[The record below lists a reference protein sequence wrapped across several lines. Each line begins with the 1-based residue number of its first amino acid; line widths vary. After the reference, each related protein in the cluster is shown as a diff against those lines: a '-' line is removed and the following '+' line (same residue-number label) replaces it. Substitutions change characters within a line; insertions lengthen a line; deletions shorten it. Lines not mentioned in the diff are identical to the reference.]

1 MLLFGLENE
10 ERFDMTQIISPV
22 KGTRDFYPEDM
33 AIRNWIYGKMRE
45 VSQLFGY
52 VEYDGP
58 FLERIDLYAA
68 KSGEELVKEQAFVFP
83 DRGGDLI
90 TLRPELTPSLAR
102 MIAEKQKQ
110 LVFPQKWWSFGP
122 FWRYER
128 PQKGRTREFFQWNV
142 DMLGSNTPESDA
154 ELIAICATFFK
165 KTGLSPDQVKIFI
178 NSRELMDSVLK
189 KLEIQPDLKMAV
201 FRLIDRK
208 DKLSFQQWQEFAISQ
223 GLTQNQFEELKVVLN
238 DKYLWKESK
247 ELTLIMEILECMD
260 LGNYVSF
267 DPQIIRGLDYY
278 TGVVF
283 EARDMDK
290 EGRAIL
296 GGGHYGN
303 LVGDV
308 GGELLPGVGFAMG
321 DVMLKF
327 VLEKYNC
334 LPEFETTSGKVLVTV
349 FDETLYPDSLEIANI
364 LRNAEIPTILVNEYQ
379 RLQKQFKYAD
389 RIGVPIV
396 LVLGPEEKNNK
407 QITVKNLKTRQ
418 QENVL
423 IENLVATIKKQLA

>member
-1 MLLFGLENE
+1 MA
-10 ERFDMTQIISPV
+10 QIITSV

-33 AIRNWIYGKMRE
+33 AIRNWIYQKMGE

-58 FLERIDLYAA
+58 ILERIDLYAA

-102 MIAEKQKQ
+102 MIAQKQKQ
-110 LVFPQKWWSFGP
+110 LVFPQRWWSFGP

-142 DMLGSNTPESDA
+142 DMLGSDSAESDA
-154 ELIAICATFFK
+154 ELIAVCATFFK
-165 KTGLSPDQVKIFI
+165 KVGLTSSQVGIFI
-178 NSRELMDSVLK
+178 NSRKLMDLVLRK
-189 KLEIQPDLKMAV
+189 IGVQPDLKMAV

-208 DKLSFQQWQEFAISQ
+208 DKLSPQEWQEFGLSLGLSHSQ
-223 GLTQNQFEELKVVLN
+223 FDGLKDALN
-238 DKYLWKESK
+238 NKNLWKES
-247 ELTLIMEILECMD
+247 EEISSIMNILEKMNLSD
-260 LGNYVSF
+260 YVTF

-283 EARDMDK
+283 EARDKDK

-308 GGELLPGVGFAMG
+308 GGEILPGVGFAMG
-321 DVMLKF
+321 DVMLRLI
-327 VLEKYNC
+327 LEKYNC
-334 LPEFETTSGKVLVTV
+334 LPEKIVGSAEVLVTI
-349 FDETLYPDSLEIANI
+349 FDETLMNDSLEIATL
-364 LRNAEIPTILVNEYQ
+364 LRNAEIPTIMVNEIQ
-379 RLQKQFKYAD
+379 KLPKQFKYAD
-389 RIGVPIV
+389 RMGASIV
-396 LVLGPEEKNNK
+396 LVIGPEEKTNK
-407 QITVKNLKTRQ
+407 QVTVKNLKTRQ
-418 QENVL
+418 QENV
-423 IENLVATIKKQLA
+423 EVKNLVAFIKNQLAQASSV

>member
-1 MLLFGLENE
+1 MILFGLETNE
-10 ERFDMTQIISPV
+10 RLNMAQIISPV

-83 DRGGDLI
+83 DRGGDFI

-110 LVFPQKWWSFGP
+110 LVFPQRWWSFGP

-142 DMLGSNTPESDA
+142 DMLGSDSPESDA
-154 ELIAICATFFK
+154 ELIAVCATFFK
-165 KTGLSPDQVKIFI
+165 KAGLSPDQVKIFI

-189 KLEIQPDLKMAV
+189 KLEIKPDLKMTV

-208 DKLSFQQWQEFAISQ
+208 DKLSFQQWQDFALSL
-223 GLTQNQFEELKVVLN
+223 GLTQNQFEGLKIVLD
-238 DKYLWKESK
+238 DKNLWLESQD
-247 ELTLIMEILECMD
+247 LTLIMEILERMD
-260 LGNYVSF
+260 LGEYVTF

-364 LRNAEIPTILVNEYQ
+364 LRNAEIPTILVNENQ

-407 QITVKNLKTRQ
+407 QIIVKNLKTRQ

-423 IENLVATIKKQLA
+423 IENLVTTIKNQLA